1 MLDDR
6 VTSVLS
12 MVLTTD
18 VDSIVD
24 DKVAVANFGGDP
36 HITLRFPR
44 DPPEIQ
50 GTINFKRARWSWS
63 ILDCFDLLQKKSS
76 IYEYRKI
83 PIFKKEEIYGFF
95 LYQIIVYS

>member
-18 VDSIVD
+18 VDSIDDSIAEYACDNCVEVKVVLEIVVD

-50 GTINFKRARWSWS
+50 GTINFKRVRWSWS
-63 ILDCFDLLQKKSS
+63 ILDCFGLL
-76 IYEYRKI
+76 
-83 PIFKKEEIYGFF
+83 
-95 LYQIIVYS
+95 